1 MNEYW
6 NEKLKL
12 LTPMFHNNEVNG
24 GEDTESIILELQQIA
39 KDQREA
45 CERETKLEVA
55 KPGPCR
61 DIPQRQDR
69 GETMNKKYFEKKFD
83 ELRLVWDTKHYIKL
97 ETIAIFQT
105 IAADQR
111 EACVRNVEELGMFLA
126 TGEICEAVRTTEIE
140 K

>member
-12 LTPMFHNNEVNG
+12 LTPMFHNNEVNS

-61 DIPQRQDR
+61 DIPQRPWTNRRQYR
-69 GETMNKKYFEKKFD
+69 GF
-83 ELRLVWDTKHYIKL
+83 HYI
-97 ETIAIFQT
+97 EAGCRNPIDHGCQRSFWEHGSNHGDCPEQT
-105 IAADQR
+105 AGLLAA
-111 EACVRNVEELGMFLA
+111 VG
-126 TGEICEAVRTTEIE
+126 
-140 K
+140 